1 MEKSQTLMIAE
12 PGFGLASL
20 LMDPLAQRGYT
31 VKSVNSI
38 KDALIA
44 LQEEQV
50 DVLVMDAGLAHDMGY
65 ESIAIIKGLRKNLP
79 KIVATDTN
87 NPEQESSIRHQGIFY
102 YHVKSF
108 GIEELMLA
116 ITTAMTRS
124 C

>member
-1 MEKSQTLMIAE
+1 MERSQTLMIAE

-20 LMDPLAQRGYT
+20 LMDPLSQRGYT

-38 KDALIA
+38 TDALIT
-44 LQEEQV
+44 LQEEQI
-50 DVLVMDAGLAHDMGY
+50 DVLVMDASLAHDMGY
-65 ESIAIIKGLRKNLP
+65 ESISIIKGLRRNLP
-79 KIVATDTN
+79 IIVATDMN
-87 NPEQESSIRHQGIFY
+87 NPEQEIGIRHQGIFY

-108 GIEELMLA
+108 GIDELMLA